1 MLSGIF
7 VAMKKVLFLGACLV
21 ALASSPVIAQTAG
34 PQVVVVRVNDGGGLG
49 SHLVIVR
56 GEGKS
61 EVVDFPLGL
70 SVKSL
75 TTSGEAMQQVFAKLY
90 QEGYALKST
99 FGGGQGY
106 TSTLV
111 FVKEK

>member
-1 MLSGIF
+1 M
-7 VAMKKVLFLGACLV
+7 
-21 ALASSPVIAQTAG
+21 
-34 PQVVVVRVNDGGGLG
+34 
-49 SHLVIVR
+49 
-56 GEGKS
+56 
-61 EVVDFPLGL
+61 PLGL

-90 QEGYALKST
+90 KEGYSLKST
-99 FGGGQGY
+99 FGGGQGF